1 MAERLKSIL
10 SNADRIGGMV
20 TLEQLWSR
28 SELAL
33 DVIVDSPTAAVQ
45 DVTIVHSSELPEV
58 DEWLAGG
65 EVLLTIGVG
74 QDLGADTVG
83 DYVRRLK
90 TVGVHALGIGLGSD
104 LPWQEVPD
112 SLIAHAEAVGLAVF
126 GVPEPVPFVAVVD
139 AFTRMREAETNR
151 ELTRASS
158 AARRFANALA
168 HQGSAAL
175 VTDLAE
181 TLDAEVRFV
190 SPTGRALTGED
201 AEDDVRAALIE
212 EYLTPTLSP
221 RLIRTGSRII
231 EAVPLGSDH
240 PLGWILTPAEA
251 AGSPKTRALLLSTA
265 AALLAMTLSD
275 LPVLTG
281 YSRLFESE
289 LSAEEKRAE
298 WTRVTGAAPVATMD
312 VRFFGGVRGDTA
324 EHLIADIVGASLLTR
339 AGSLLGVAG
348 AGDLGLSDLVTK
360 AAEAP
365 GSNLWQRSGSLWGR
379 STTHGCC
386 GGLSTKPRPPKS
398 RHCCRRSMK
407 KPRTVSSIGCSVNSS
422 GRGAGRSCWRRC
434 EPISLRPG
442 RRRPLPQNSESTG
455 TRFGLGWRRSRSC
468 WVGTSPAPRPSRR
481 YRSRSNS
488 PNSDNRCCH
497 GPNRCARWSAT
508 QTLGQPQQTLSEP
521 QRSVRRGISRRS
533 RERGP
538 ALRLRRC

>member
-1 MAERLKSIL
+1 MAERLKSVL

-360 AAEAP
+360 AAEVAGLEP
-365 GSNLWQRSGSLWGR
+365 LAEKRIPVGQIHHAWMLWRTQHEAEASEVKALLSAVDEEAADRFVDRVLGELIRARGGQELLETLRAYIAAAGAKEAVASELGIHRHTVRARMAKVEKLLGR
-379 STTHGCC
+379 D
-386 GGLSTKPRPPKS
+386 LSRAE
-398 RHCCRRSMK
+398 
-407 KPRTVSSIGCSVNSS
+407 TVQAVSI
-422 GRGAGRSCWRRC
+422 
-434 EPISLRPG
+434 
-442 RRRPLPQNSESTG
+442 
-455 TRFGLGWRRSRSC
+455 
-468 WVGTSPAPRPSRR
+468 
-481 YRSRSNS
+481 
-488 PNSDNRCCH
+488 
-497 GPNRCARWSAT
+497 
-508 QTLGQPQQTLSEP
+508 
-521 QRSVRRGISRRS
+521 
-533 RERGP
+533 
-538 ALRLRRC
+538 ALELAEL